1 MENDLVDVLDY
12 IPVEEFDV
20 AVADH
25 DDVPTTMT
33 TTTTTTTIMMIM
45 MIPCYQP
52 I

>member
-20 AVADH
+20 SVADH
-25 DDVPTTMT
+25 DDVPTTMMT
-33 TTTTTTTIMMIM
+33 TTMMIM

>member
-12 IPVEEFDV
+12 ITVDEFDV
-20 AVADH
+20 AVDDH

-33 TTTTTTTIMMIM
+33 TTTTTIM

>member
-25 DDVPTTMT
+25 DDVPITM
-33 TTTTTTTIMMIM
+33 TTTTTTIMMI
-45 MIPCYQP
+45 PCYQP

>member
-20 AVADH
+20 SVADH
-25 DDVPTTMT
+25 DDVPTTMMTMT
-33 TTTTTTTIMMIM
+33 TTTMMIM